1 MFILHTDYTAQ
12 EYFERKGESQFPNA
26 HASIAT
32 TCLTYLSFDVFGARR
47 RDDYISLLMDNPFLN
62 YAARHWGDHTRVQ
75 EETVI
80 FLALNFLQDSSKAAC
95 AGDVLVHSWN
105 RPANYSGM
113 HLSSFFGLSKI
124 IDYQL
129 KNGAMADSKGGDG
142 RSPLSISAEN
152 GHEAVV
158 KLLLARDDVDTDS
171 EDLNGRTPL
180 SWAAERGREAVV
192 KLLLAQDDIDTYSE
206 DSNGQTPLS
215 CAARNGH
222 EAVVKLLLVRDD
234 VYVNL
239 KDRWYG
245 QTPLSWAA
253 ENGHEA
259 VVKLLLMRDDVDANS
274 KDSNGQT
281 PLSCAAEKGH
291 EAVVKLL
298 LARDDVDANSK
309 DSNGRTPLSWA
320 ARNGHE
326 AVVKLLLA
334 RDGVDTEI
342 G

>member
-152 GHEAVV
+152 GHEAAV
-158 KLLLARDDVDTDS
+158 KLLLVWDDVDVNSKDRY
-171 EDLNGRTPL
+171 GRTPL
-180 SWAAERGREAVV
+180 SWAAENGHEAVVRLLLAQGDIDTDSKDSDGQTPLSWAARRGREAVV
-192 KLLLAQDDIDTYSE
+192 KLLLAQDD
-206 DSNGQTPLS
+206 
-215 CAARNGH
+215 
-222 EAVVKLLLVRDD
+222 VD
-234 VYVNL
+234 VNS
-239 KDRWYG
+239 KDRRYG
-245 QTPLSWAA
+245 RTPLSWAA
-253 ENGHEA
+253 E
-259 VVKLLLMRDDVDANS
+259 MR
-274 KDSNGQT
+274 
-281 PLSCAAEKGH
+281 H

-298 LARDDVDANSK
+298 LARDDVDADSK
-309 DSNGRTPLSWA
+309 DLGGRTPLSWA
-320 ARNGHE
+320 ADNGCE

-334 RDGVDTEI
+334 RDDVDAGSKDSNGQTPLSWAARRGREAVVKLLLAQDDVDV
-342 G
+342 